1 MAEDIEVPKVLGDIF
16 ESLVGAVFLDSDMS
30 LDAVWRVFYPLIRGE
45 IGKTISRYSA
55 CYKYVAQYYECYYHF
70 FCYSI
75 SAVDACTQIVPM
87 SPIRKIYEKYPGRV
101 QFKSV

>member
-1 MAEDIEVPKVLGDIF
+1 MIGTQDDLMAEEIEVPKVLGDIF

-55 CYKYVAQYYECYYHF
+55 CYNYVAQYYTNAIIIF
-70 FCYSI
+70 FFVILFLS
-75 SAVDACTQIVPM
+75 
-87 SPIRKIYEKYPGRV
+87 
-101 QFKSV
+101 